1 MIISNL
7 ALIFGVKVFNCFL
20 ILLLDIIQQRLILI
34 LASPELITGLS
45 LQCGSQL
52 VVALLELTEV

>member
-1 MIISNL
+1 MLSNL
-7 ALIFGVKVFNCFL
+7 ALIFGVEVFYCFL
-20 ILLLDIIQQRLILI
+20 ILLLDVIQQRLILI

-52 VVALLELTEV
+52 VMALLELTEI

>member
-1 MIISNL
+1 MLSNL
-7 ALIFGVKVFNCFL
+7 ALIFGVEVFYCIL
-20 ILLLDIIQQRLILI
+20 ILLLDVIQQRLILI

-52 VVALLELTEV
+52 VMALLKLTEV

>member
-1 MIISNL
+1 MFSNL
-7 ALIFGVKVFNCFL
+7 ALIFGVERFYCIL
-20 ILLLDIIQQRLILI
+20 ILLLDVIQQRLILI

-52 VVALLELTEV
+52 VMALLELTEV

>member
-1 MIISNL
+1 MLSNL
-7 ALIFGVKVFNCFL
+7 ALIFGVEVFYCIL
-20 ILLLDIIQQRLILI
+20 ILLLDVIQQRLILI

-52 VVALLELTEV
+52 VMALLELTEV

>member
-1 MIISNL
+1 MLSNL
-7 ALIFGVKVFNCFL
+7 ALIFGVERFYCIL
-20 ILLLDIIQQRLILI
+20 ILLLDVIQQRLILI

-52 VVALLELTEV
+52 VMALLELTEV

>member
-1 MIISNL
+1 MLSNL
-7 ALIFGVKVFNCFL
+7 ALIFGVKGFYCIL
-20 ILLLDIIQQRLILI
+20 ILLLDVIQQRLILI

-52 VVALLELTEV
+52 VMALLKLTEV

>member
-1 MIISNL
+1 MLSNL
-7 ALIFGVKVFNCFL
+7 ALIFCVERFYCIL
-20 ILLLDIIQQRLILI
+20 ILLLDVIQQRLILI

-52 VVALLELTEV
+52 VMALLELTEV

>member
-1 MIISNL
+1 MLSNL
-7 ALIFGVKVFNCFL
+7 ALIFGVERFYCIL
-20 ILLLDIIQQRLILI
+20 ILLLDVIEQRLILI

-52 VVALLELTEV
+52 VMALLELTEV